1 MFSSHLKFQY
11 WCLMP
16 HWRSKNNGQYAPLL
30 FSSHSGSIADRCL
43 LFHSVFFFFAS
54 APFPLFTLPSNE
66 FFLPYVK
73 KPFASRLLVAQSHFT
88 PTNFSLCISLAF
100 LYSCMFSVCFFFKT
114 FFFIYLHRS
123 SVYGPIHL
131 STVKN
136 SRASPA
142 IHWDSRGKKSEFQRE
157 ENRTKSKNACTF

>member
-1 MFSSHLKFQY
+1 VFSSHLKFQY
-11 WCLMP
+11 WCSMP

-43 LFHSVFFFFAS
+43 LFHSVFFFAS

-100 LYSCMFSVCFFFKT
+100 YIAACFLFAFFFQN
-114 FFFIYLHRS
+114 FFSFIYIVLLS
-123 SVYGPIHL
+123 MGLSISQLWKIAEHL
-131 STVKN
+131 RQSIGTLEKKWI
-136 SRASPA
+136 SKG
-142 IHWDSRGKKSEFQRE
+142 GKWNK
-157 ENRTKSKNACTF
+157 K